1 MTPNESVQLAERW
14 VLEQEASIRED
25 RRSDLSESIE
35 TVLNFNLDGDSEPLW
50 QFILASYRLEMSA
63 KVFAILAAGPLEDLL
78 ADFGPSYIDRVE
90 KLARQD
96 PKFNE
101 LLGGVWK
108 NTIEDEV
115 WERVTRI
122 RNSVW

>member
-1 MTPNESVQLAERW
+1 MEIEEEV
-14 VLEQEASIRED
+14 D
-25 RRSDLSESIE
+25 RRPEEVDAIDKVSDLH
-35 TVLNFNLDGDSEPLW
+35 LDGDHAKLW
-50 QFILASYRLEMSA
+50 EFILAAYSKPMTGR
-63 KVFAILAAGPLEDLL
+63 VFAVLAAGPLEDLL

-90 KLARQD
+90 KLACQD

-108 NTIEDEV
+108 SSIHEEV
-115 WERVTRI
+115 WERVGRI